1 MTENKNTF
9 PAYKPSVGVGIQKVD
24 RLGSK
29 TAPVD
34 EDNVKNYLLIVYLN
48 VFRITS
54 I

>member
-1 MTENKNTF
+1 MTESTNSF

-34 EDNVKNYLLIVYLN
+34 EDNVKNIFLIVYLN
-48 VFRITS
+48 VFRIIS